1 MAGFDLSQYETVEQ
15 RLVRLY
21 TAYPDARVITELT
34 YHDERRF
41 IIKATIYLSG
51 DNQADLLPCATGYA
65 EEIVGASNVNKTSA
79 LENGE
84 TSAIGRAIANSLL
97 GTENGKR
104 PSSSEMDKV
113 NRYKDEPRR
122 SATKGTAVRT
132 LTADETT
139 RLIEILGIIV
149 ETNEIDILRKYWDS
163 EKDFL
168 DAPIMGTTLKDALNV
183 RAEFLK

>member
-1 MAGFDLSQYETVEQ
+1 
-15 RLVRLY
+15 
-21 TAYPDARVITELT
+21 
-34 YHDERRF
+34 
-41 IIKATIYLSG
+41 
-51 DNQADLLPCATGYA
+51 
-65 EEIVGASNVNKTSA
+65 
-79 LENGE
+79 
-84 TSAIGRAIANSLL
+84 
-97 GTENGKR
+97 
-104 PSSSEMDKV
+104 MDKV
-113 NRYKDEPRR
+113 NRYGNEPRR